1 MPHKKLLNN
10 DFAKELEE
18 ATTSVREAG
27 SILKAY
33 FQKPFRVVRKA
44 THEMVAEVDVLSQQK
59 IIKYLSNCFP
69 NYDIISEEKKIQDSI
84 HKLTWVIDPLD
95 GTHNYIAGLPFSSV
109 SVGLVDEKGF
119 YLGVIYFPAEEKLF
133 HAVKGQGAFCNG
145 EPIKVSNND
154 RLDKAVVNYDNQ
166 FHLSEHSFANL
177 QRIAQ
182 AAFTVR
188 ILGTATADLCLIA
201 SGIIDARIWNATK
214 IVDIAAGSVILTEA
228 GGEITNFEGDPINFN
243 ACSVVATNG
252 LVHDQVLNVLGK

>member
-1 MPHKKLLNN
+1 MNN
-10 DFAKELEE
+10 DFAEELEE
-18 ATTSVREAG
+18 TKTAVLEAG

-33 FQKPFRVVRKA
+33 FQKPFRVVRKS

-59 IIKYLSNCFP
+59 IIKRLSNCFP
-69 NYDIISEEKKIQDSI
+69 NYDIISEEKKIPDSV

-119 YLGVIYFPAEEKLF
+119 YLGAIYFPAEEKLF

-145 EPIKVSNND
+145 EPIQVSNND

-177 QRIAQ
+177 KRIAQ

-214 IVDIAAGSVILTEA
+214 IVDIAAGSVILNEA

-243 ACSVVATNG
+243 TRSVLASNG
-252 LVHDQVLNVLGK
+252 LVHDQVLDVLGK

>member
-1 MPHKKLLNN
+1 M
-10 DFAKELEE
+10 D
-18 ATTSVREAG
+18 T
-27 SILKAY
+27 
-33 FQKPFRVVRKA
+33 
-44 THEMVAEVDVLSQQK
+44 
-59 IIKYLSNCFP
+59 
-69 NYDIISEEKKIQDSI
+69 EEKKIPDSV

-119 YLGVIYFPAEEKLF
+119 YLGAIYFPAEEKLF

-145 EPIKVSNND
+145 EPIQVSNND

-228 GGEITNFEGDPINFN
+228 GGKITNFEGDPINFN
-243 ACSVVATNG
+243 ACSVVASNG
-252 LVHDQVLNVLGK
+252 LVHDQVLDVLGK